1 MSSAG
6 ISFETMLSF
15 DTSKLTW
22 LTNLA
27 CRAPMTQSPT
37 YPSFE
42 IDGDLLRA
50 AREAK
55 NMSVVQAASA
65 ITLSRDQI
73 LQIEQGGER
82 SFHTPSH
89 KLLAVRKYAAAL
101 GIDYDSVV
109 TQGLKDHPHIAADPV
124 TQFLGVQGESNDP
137 ADLGLV
143 SVNHVSQTRRNV
155 LIGLALTVLVGTA
168 YFKHSSQQAAA
179 ALQASSSAPEELNT
193 SSSPALPDAGS
204 TLSIQANEIV
214 APAAVEVKTVAVD
227 VAAIAPPAI
236 TPPSV
241 KPSVS
246 ADQTATTCAS
256 KSADPVP
263 TWSPP
268 YQRKSDTRLF
278 IVSPRSSEI
287 CIVDATGKQNL
298 VQLKSGAGQSISG
311 KPPFTVYAK
320 QLANLDIYMQGLRAK
335 IPTDA
340 VAMTFKPTQVSAP
353 SSSLTEAPPSSVSAS
368 E

>member
-1 MSSAG
+1 M
-6 ISFETMLSF
+6 
-15 DTSKLTW
+15 
-22 LTNLA
+22 
-27 CRAPMTQSPT
+27 
-37 YPSFE
+37 
-42 IDGDLLRA
+42 LRA

-55 NMSVVQAASA
+55 NMSVVQAASE

-73 LQIEQGGER
+73 LQLEQGGER
-82 SFHTPSH
+82 SFHTPAH

-101 GIDYDSVV
+101 GLDYDTVV
-109 TQGLKDHPHIAADPV
+109 THGLQDNPYVAADPIPH
-124 TQFLGVQGESNDP
+124 FLGAQRESDDP

-143 SVNHVSQTRRNV
+143 AVNHVSHTRRKV
-155 LIGLALTVLVGTA
+155 LIGSVLTVLVATA

-179 ALQASSSAPEELNT
+179 ALQASNSAPDDVNA
-193 SSSPALPDAGS
+193 SSPPALPDAGS

-214 APAAVEVKTVAVD
+214 APAAVEVKTVAVE
-227 VAAIAPPAI
+227 VAAIAPPAT
-236 TPPSV
+236 TPPPV

-256 KSADPVP
+256 KSADPIP

-311 KPPFTVYAK
+311 KPPFTVHAK

-340 VAMTFKPTQVSAP
+340 VAMTFKPTQVPAP
-353 SSSLTEAPPSSVSAS
+353 SSSATDTPTSSAS
-368 E
+368 APE